1 MLVEEIMTTDVVTVR
16 DDASPSIAVRLLA
29 ERALTMLPVVDAEDR
44 LVGVVTEA
52 DLLGLPVPADPR
64 AHLRPARGTAPES
77 GGSASSWPRTV
88 ADLATS
94 SPETTVERADVSDVA
109 QVFRRTAWKC
119 LPVMRDD
126 RLVGV
131 ISRSDII
138 RAMSRDDADVENDVN
153 QLFRQLDPDWRATV
167 SKGEASISGP
177 GSDRDADAAASLATT
192 VTGVRRV
199 RVVERAAHDPE
210 GATDAGL
217 TSFAGLPR
225 QWVCPPS
232 SATGADQ
239 L

>member
-1 MLVEEIMTTDVVTVR
+1 MLVEEIMTTGVVTVR
-16 DDASPSIAVRLLA
+16 DDAPPTLAVRLLA
-29 ERALTMLPVVDAEDR
+29 ERALTMLPVVDAENR

-64 AHLRPARGTAPES
+64 AHLRTDGRTGQGP
-77 GGSASSWPRTV
+77 SASGPTWSGTV
-88 ADLATS
+88 ADVATRT
-94 SPETTVERADVSDVA
+94 PETTVEHADVSDVA
-109 QVFRRTAWKC
+109 EVFRRTAWKC

-126 RLVGV
+126 QLVGV
-131 ISRSDII
+131 VSRSDII
-138 RAMSRDDADVENDVN
+138 RALARADADVEDDVN
-153 QLFRQLDPDWRATV
+153 RLFRQLAPDWRATV

-199 RVVERAAHDPE
+199 RVVDRTAHDP
-210 GATDAGL
+210 GRTADATL
-217 TSFAGLPR
+217 TSFEGLPQ